1 MKRNLLNVFALFF
14 LLVNV
19 IGCKKEMIIP
29 KEQLGSNN
37 QTKSLIIDEGQTVL
51 GEKLP
56 NPFTVENM
64 KAAYSILGG
73 SSTDNIVTNQKYVR
87 FLISNPEE
95 SKKLEELG
103 LILSTIP
110 LDYEVLQYGTFYNDP
125 KLNNQVW
132 MYTTVSPTFDF
143 TGFQFQIIDDLFLPN
158 LTIGTTQYN
167 SIFNSFD
174 HEDLID
180 QALKLKGYGNETTEK
195 TIKYRPKGYIKVQQK
210 ITSTTNVPVK
220 KLQIRSRWWFD
231 WGIGYTDDNG
241 YFECSAQYRKNRNVN
256 IICVFE
262 NQYVN
267 IRAIKGVQFWDMF
280 FTERKNIGQYQNS
293 NLESINYL
301 FQNSTDIN
309 SDTKRKWMA
318 CHAIN
323 SIREHHLY
331 CTQNG
336 VITPPSNLNLWL
348 TNANA
353 NGTSMSTFAAAPML
367 KQISNNS
374 LLINGVQLFL
384 VSSGHPWFA
393 VGMQV
398 LEQYPPD
405 ITYNYSEESYF
416 YEYSDRITEIFY
428 HEFAHASHY
437 NNVGNNYW
445 IDYIQY
451 IVTHLGYGNPTDS
464 GSGRIAISEAWAEF
478 CASRFA
484 HLRFGST
491 TSLGS
496 NTWLGKIENFYP
508 NTGTSFWNWIP
519 DGVMHDLTDIGEPV
533 FTNVVDNVSGY
544 TISQC
549 FGSMDADVIS
559 VNGYRNRFK
568 LEYGSAQHLEIDE
581 LFKSYGY

>member
-1 MKRNLLNVFALFF
+1 MKRNLLKVFVLFF
-14 LLVNV
+14 LFINAV
-19 IGCKKEMIIP
+19 GCKKEIIQP
-29 KEQLGSNN
+29 KEQLASNN

-73 SSTDNIVTNQKYVR
+73 SSTDNIVSNQKYVR

-95 SKKLEELG
+95 SKKLEERG

-125 KLNNQVW
+125 RLNNQIW
-132 MYTTVSPTFDF
+132 MYTTVPPNFDF

-158 LTIGTTQYN
+158 LMIGTSQYN

-195 TIKYRPKGYIKVQQK
+195 SIKYRPKGYIKVQQK
-210 ITSTTNVPVK
+210 IISTTSVPVK

-256 IICVFE
+256 IICIFE

-267 IRAIKGVQFWDMF
+267 IRAIKGVQIWDMF

-323 SIREHHLY
+323 SIREHQVY
-331 CTQNG
+331 CAQNG
-336 VITPPSNLNLWL
+336 VTTPPLHLNLWL

-353 NGTSMSTFAAAPML
+353 NNISLSSSAAAPML

-374 LLINGVQLFL
+374 SLVNGVQLFL
-384 VSSGHPWFA
+384 ISSGHPWFA
-393 VGMQV
+393 VAIQV

-405 ITYNYSEESYF
+405 ITYNYSDGNWLN
-416 YEYSDRITEIFY
+416 EYSDQITQIFY

-437 NNVGNNYW
+437 NKVGNSYW
-445 IDYIQY
+445 VDYIQY

-484 HLRFGST
+484 HIRFGST
-491 TSLGS
+491 TSFPS
-496 NTWLGKIENFYP
+496 NTWLDIIEKFYP
-508 NTGTSFWNWIP
+508 NTGTSSWNWIP
-519 DGVMHDLTDIGEPV
+519 NGVMHDLTDIGEPT
-533 FTNVVDNVSGY
+533 FTGVVDNVSGY
-544 TISQC
+544 TMSQC

-559 VNGYRNRFK
+559 VNGYSNRFK
-568 LEYGSAQHLEIDE
+568 LEYGSAQQLEIDE